1 MKVENTINT
10 IQNLGTILAKVVIF
24 LYTPLQRNMTPAVGG
39 QRITGKQAGVCSLK
53 TTEKNNRYHNNKT
66 TNNNMV
72 SLNVDVSLQNN
83 TIVMLDL

>member
-53 TTEKNNRYHNNKT
+53 TTEKNYHNNKT

>member
-39 QRITGKQAGVCSLK
+39 QRITGKQDGVCSLK
-53 TTEKNNRYHNNKT
+53 TTEKNRYHNNKT